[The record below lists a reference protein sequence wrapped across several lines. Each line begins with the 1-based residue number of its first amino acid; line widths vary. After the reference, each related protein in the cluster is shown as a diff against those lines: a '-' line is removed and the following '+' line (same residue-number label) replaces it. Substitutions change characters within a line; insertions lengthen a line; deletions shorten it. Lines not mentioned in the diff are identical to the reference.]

1 MKAKDLINLLF
12 KVEESKEIQESL
24 FYNQFGII
32 GSYFKEYYFNEY
44 KEKITESLKEYYNKK
59 NINEIDSILLI
70 ELLVLEFNLKRNE
83 IINNYERRIKTNID

>member
-24 FYNQFGII
+24 FYTQFGII
-32 GSYFKEYYFNEY
+32 GSYFKEYYFNQY

-59 NINEIDSILLI
+59 NINEIDSKLLI

-83 IINNYERRIKTNID
+83 IIN